1 MYCRVFACDF
11 DGTGATDG
19 HLAPELA
26 AALGTARAHGF
37 VTLLVTGRVHEEVE
51 SLCEDLS
58 MFDGVV
64 AENGAVVCLP
74 GIGRTIHLGEPPPA
88 DFLGRLRSR
97 GIPFQAGSVV
107 VGTWERHAREM
118 LELVREFAIDG
129 QLIFNRGALM
139 LLPSGVN
146 KATGVRQA
154 LDELR
159 RAEHNMIAFGDA
171 ENDLPLFKMAAL
183 AVAARGS
190 RPQIAAQADEHLS
203 KPGGA
208 GVARYLLQVVEA
220 NGVLPTPRRHQIP
233 LGIALDGSRVTLPG
247 TGLNVMV
254 TGDPRSGKSW
264 LAGLIAE
271 QLIDHGYR
279 LCVIDPEGDY
289 ASLGQRPRVLQLGHE
304 LPLPDPVVIP
314 RVLRDEPVSIV
325 ISLTAL
331 SQREQSTYVHA
342 ALRELADCAD
352 RTGIPQWIVVDEA
365 QYFFHDGQ
373 VGADLVRPSTNFVFA
388 TYRPSLV
395 SDEVFAAVK
404 AHLVTHTAVEE
415 ERYFISGLLRERGPR
430 DLLPSDAL
438 ATLSA
443 GRAGL
448 LIEDDVHA
456 QWVAFTPGRRLTAH
470 AHHARKYVDTWLPET
485 KAFRFLHT
493 PNGGAVAHNVIEF
506 YTAVQK
512 VPVASLRHHLANGDF
527 SRWVAEVLGDEM
539 LARGLRKLEYAAGT
553 GAAPERAEILAHVA
567 DQYLISPAED

>member
-1 MYCRVFACDF
+1 
-11 DGTGATDG
+11 
-19 HLAPELA
+19 
-26 AALGTARAHGF
+26 
-37 VTLLVTGRVHEEVE
+37 VHVEVE
-51 SLCEDLS
+51 FLCEDLS
-58 MFDGVV
+58 MFDAVV

-74 GIGRTIHLGEPPPA
+74 GIGRTIHLGEPPSA
-88 DFLGRLRSR
+88 EFLARLRSQS
-97 GIPFQAGSVV
+97 IPFQAGSVI
-107 VGTWERHAREM
+107 VGTWDRHAREM
-118 LELVREFAIDG
+118 LELVREFGIDA

-146 KATGVRQA
+146 KRAGVRHA

-159 RAEHNMIAFGDA
+159 RSEHNMIAFGDA

-183 AVAARGS
+183 AVAARGA
-190 RPQIAAQADEHLS
+190 RPEVAAQADERLS
-203 KPGGA
+203 KPGGG
-208 GVARYLLQVVEA
+208 GVARYILQVIEA
-220 NGVLPTPRRHQIP
+220 NGMLPTPRRHRIP
-233 LGIALDGSRVTLPG
+233 LGIALDGSRVMLPG
-247 TGLNVMV
+247 SGLNVMV

-271 QLIDHGYR
+271 QLIDQGYR
-279 LCVIDPEGDY
+279 LCVIDPEGEY
-289 ASLGQRPRVLQLGHE
+289 SALGQRPRVLLLGQE
-304 LPLPDPVVIP
+304 LALPQPAVIP

-325 ISLTAL
+325 LSLTAL
-331 SQREQSTYVHA
+331 SQREQAAYVHA

-365 QYFFHDGQ
+365 QYFFHDGLM
-373 VGADLVRPSTNFVFA
+373 GTELVRPSANFAFA

-395 SDEVFAAVK
+395 SDDVLAAVK

-438 ATLSA
+438 SALHA

-448 LIEDDVHA
+448 LIEGGADA
-456 QWVAFTPGRRLTAH
+456 QWTVFTPGRRLTAH

-493 PNGGAVAHNVIEF
+493 PNGGLVAHNVIEF

-512 VPVASLRHHLANGDF
+512 VPLASLRHHLTSGDF

-539 LARGLRKLEYAAGT
+539 LARGLRKLEYAAVS
-553 GAAPERAEILAHVA
+553 GAAPERAEILAHIA
-567 DQYLISPAED
+567 DQYLISPAQNG